1 MYRYY
6 TKGVCSKSILMDI
19 EDDILKDVTFE
30 GGCSGNLIGIKHLI
44 EGKSIDYDAAL
55 KIVYEIIEDLED
67 IPCKNR
73 GTSCPDQLAK
83 ALKIYKKYV
92 LNK

>member
-1 MYRYY
+1 MKGAMDYMYRYY
-6 TKGVCSKSILMDI
+6 TNGVCSKSILLDI
-19 EDDILKDVTFE
+19 KDNILTDVVFE

-44 EGKSIDYDAAL
+44 EGKSID
-55 KIVYEIIEDLED
+55 EIIKELEN

-83 ALKIYKKYV
+83 ALKIYKEFV
-92 LNK
+92 LDK

>member
-19 EDDILKDVTFE
+19 EENILKDVVFE
-30 GGCSGNLIGIKHLI
+30 GGCSGNAIGIKHLV
-44 EGKSIDYDAAL
+44 EGKDIDD
-55 KIVYEIIEDLED
+55 IIKNLED

-92 LNK
+92 YNK

>member
-6 TKGVCSKSILMDI
+6 TKGVCAKSILLDI
-19 EDDILKDVTFE
+19 EDDILKDVVFE
-30 GGCSGNLIGIKHLI
+30 GGCAGNLIGIKHLI
-44 EGKSIDYDAAL
+44 EGKNID
-55 KIVYEIIEDLED
+55 EIIEMLED

-83 ALKIYKKYV
+83 ALKIYKQYGKD
-92 LNK
+92 K

>member
-6 TKGVCSKSILMDI
+6 TNGVCSKSILLDLDGDM
-19 EDDILKDVTFE
+19 LVDVIFE
-30 GGCSGNLIGIKHLI
+30 GGCAGNLLGIKNLI
-44 EGKSIDYDAAL
+44 EGKTID
-55 KIVYEIIEDLED
+55 EIIETFEK

-73 GTSCPDQLAK
+73 ETSCPDQLAN

-92 LNK
+92 LNE

>member
-6 TKGVCSKSILMDI
+6 TKGVCSKSILMNI
-19 EDDILKDVTFE
+19 EGNILKDVVFE
-30 GGCSGNLIGIKHLI
+30 GGCSGNTIGIKHLV
-44 EGKSIDYDAAL
+44 EGKDIDD
-55 KIVYEIIEDLED
+55 IIKNLED

-92 LNK
+92 YNK

>member
-19 EDDILKDVTFE
+19 NGDILTEVVFE
-30 GGCSGNLIGIKHLI
+30 GGCAGNLIALKQLV
-44 EGKSIDYDAAL
+44 EGKSID
-55 KIVYEIIEDLED
+55 EIINNLEN
-67 IPCKNR
+67 IPCKER

-83 ALKIYKKYV
+83 ALKIYKEYV
-92 LNK
+92 YKNE